1 MKKISLFISIVLS
14 LGILFT
20 VISCNSGLNE
30 ASEVPEQYNSVETGT
45 ATFNIVLPDYYAMA
59 KKSDN
64 ANRAIAPQSSK
75 IRLSYKKNS
84 NWIEH
89 DTINLSEAEKTPIEN
104 APQDFAGSVYKCIF
118 ENIPSGIYKAG
129 NMKIELLDANDIVL
143 SSGTNEEIVSIM
155 MGEVT
160 QAAFYTIPTSASAVS
175 GSLEAGEMKFLRKQ
189 FDSEYMEIL
198 EINVSEGNTFPYLVL
213 FNEKGMFEKIISI
226 SADNKTLDC
235 SEYIDSTLYLGFWSP
250 TATTYSTSFTIS
262 IPESALTNFE
272 TAFDNILEN
281 SEWTVTNAS
290 AITANN
296 GVYTFDGKKQTGGFK
311 RTIIISE
318 PKLITFKTKTN
329 LYEQYDGSLQFI
341 VDGTVL
347 GSFTGIDGDWENSI
361 FELEPGRH
369 IIEWKRVDNSSSYT
383 SGITQQVSVK
393 DFEVKSVST
402 TTTDLDTAFENILE
416 NSDWLVTGSGAITV
430 ENGVYTFDGKK
441 QTGGFKRTVILSE
454 AKTISFKVRTLL
466 NETYDGYLDFLIDN
480 TVMESF
486 TGTDGNWQ
494 NAIFDIDAGQHTI
507 EWKRRDESSSYTS
520 GITQQVSVKD
530 FAFGNT
536 MQPLETINQTFE
548 ETIDSN
554 MWIGKGTFADVI
566 DEDPVF
572 AAWAQYGDA
581 LVDTHQKVFKLG
593 TYENSKLADSSLT
606 IKKISV
612 TQESALSFDYKCD
625 LYNSCNFQVFIDN
638 ETTPAFNTTGIGQMW
653 QKGSVILSEG
663 IHSVTFS
670 TKASVYSQTLT
681 NSVYLDNIT
690 LAPNTIASV
699 DIYPKGVQETY
710 VGGDTIKFTAKA
722 LRSDGSVID
731 GKTVTWSSTSGTI
744 SSTGVFT
751 PGSSSDTVTVTAT
764 IDEMTAS
771 NDTVIV
777 HGTDYLT
784 DPVTINGKTFTGT
797 ITNGSGSRSNTTN
810 ITWANPTPNYSSFT
824 TDGFFVLKGTANN
837 TYGYVKVTK
846 GDYETYYILPPG
858 NFEQRIWLR
867 FGDGTYTVFVTE
879 MEITYNSNYD
889 GYEGDLSDLGGFYT
903 SGESTTTFTVT
914 NNSGLSPTYTAGE
927 CALLMP
933 SYICQSDSFIV
944 SNSFNAIMAEL
955 PESATL
961 GQKLQALHDWEIHR
975 NHYDNVSFNN
985 TSKRKKQD
993 AVSVVKYEMAVCE
1006 GYANLYAALA
1016 RHLGVQTAYQSSR
1029 SMNHGWVE
1037 CYYEGQWLLVD
1048 ATWDDPVADNS
1059 NSYTEKN
1066 PTSENYKYFL
1076 IGRSGVS
1083 NDHYGN
1089 STEYGR
1095 SVIAEPALT
1104 IPHMKNMPDGWY

>member
-1 MKKISLFISIVLS
+1 MKKTSIFIAIIFSLS
-14 LGILFT
+14 LLIT
-20 VISCNSGLNE
+20 VTSCNSGLTDSAE
-30 ASEVPEQYNSVETGT
+30 TTESQETTGT
-45 ATFNIVLPDYYAMA
+45 GAATFKVVIPDYYAMA
-59 KKSDN
+59 ELAKGQQRSV
-64 ANRAIAPQSSK
+64 APQTTQ
-75 IRLSYKKNS
+75 IRLSYKKSSSWVN
-84 NWIEH
+84 H
-89 DTINLSEAEKTPIEN
+89 QTINLSDAEKTAIQN
-104 APQDFAGSVYKCIF
+104 APEGFAGSAYTCTF
-118 ENIPSGIYKAG
+118 QNIPSGNYIAG
-129 NMKIELLDANDIVL
+129 NIKIELLDFGGSIISA
-143 SSGTNEEIVSIM
+143 GTNDEPVRITT
-155 MGEVT
+155 GETT
-160 QAAFYTIPTSASAVS
+160 QAAFYTIPVSINASS
-175 GSLEAGEMKFLRKQ
+175 GSLQAGEMKFLKKQ
-189 FDSEYMEIL
+189 FNSEYGEKLSIT
-198 EINVSEGNTFPYLVL
+198 VPEGSSYPDVVV
-213 FNEKGMFEKIISI
+213 FNANGSFEKYISV
-226 SADNKTLDC
+226 SASNNILDL
-235 SEYIDSTLYLGFWSP
+235 SEYNNSIKYLGFWSA
-250 TATTYSTSFTIS
+250 TATSYNTSFTII
-262 IPESALTNFE
+262 IPSTDLS
-272 TAFDNILEN
+272 TAFDSILSN
-281 SEWTVTNAS
+281 PDWTVTNSS
-290 AITANN
+290 AIT
-296 GVYTFDGKKQTGGFK
+296 
-311 RTIIISE
+311 
-318 PKLITFKTKTN
+318 
-329 LYEQYDGSLQFI
+329 
-341 VDGTVL
+341 
-347 GSFTGIDGDWENSI
+347 
-361 FELEPGRH
+361 
-369 IIEWKRVDNSSSYT
+369 
-383 SGITQQVSVK
+383 VS
-393 DFEVKSVST
+393 
-402 TTTDLDTAFENILE
+402 
-416 NSDWLVTGSGAITV
+416 
-430 ENGVYTFDGKK
+430 NGVYTFDGKK

-454 AKTISFKVRTLL
+454 AKTISFKIRTVLY
-466 NETYDGYLDFLIDN
+466 EQYDGSLDFLIDN
-480 TVMESF
+480 KVMESF

-494 NAIFDIDAGQHTI
+494 NAIFDIDAGEHVI
-507 EWKRRDESSSYTS
+507 EWKHNDTS
-520 GITQQVSVKD
+520 NYFTSNFTPEASVKD

-593 TYENSKLADSSLT
+593 TYENSTLGSSSLT

-690 LAPNTIASV
+690 LAPNTITSV

-744 SSTGVFT
+744 SSTGIFT
-751 PGSSSDTVTVTAT
+751 PGSSSETVTVTAT
-764 IDEMTAS
+764 IDEITAS
-771 NDTVIV
+771 NETVIV

-810 ITWANPTPNYSSFT
+810 ITWTNPTPNYSSFT

-889 GYEGDLSDLGGFYT
+889 GYEGDLYDLGSYYT
-903 SGESTTTFTVT
+903 SGASTTSFTVT

-1029 SMNHGWVE
+1029 SMNHGW
-1037 CYYEGQWLLVD
+1037 
-1048 ATWDDPVADNS
+1048 
-1059 NSYTEKN
+1059 
-1066 PTSENYKYFL
+1066 
-1076 IGRSGVS
+1076 
-1083 NDHYGN
+1083 
-1089 STEYGR
+1089 
-1095 SVIAEPALT
+1095 
-1104 IPHMKNMPDGWY
+1104 